1 MASGGRYVQVPS
13 GGGGGN
19 EGRYFTEVKKSE
31 MNTLKTSLSTA
42 TNERDSEKIKE
53 VLQRIIYYMTI
64 GMDVSPLFPDV
75 TMVAATTDIVIK
87 KMVYLYIVHYSKSN
101 SDLLLLVINILI
113 KDCSDRNPVVRGL
126 AIRSLCSFNSEDI
139 VQYAYKYVMYG
150 LRDFSG
156 YVRKISVLSLAKLY
170 RLSMS
175 SINMDEVLPILY
187 GMSMDQDPQVIVNS
201 IVTLNELRPGWEITP
216 TMVQFLLGKL
226 KEFNEWSQCIVIDTL
241 YKYTP
246 KDEDEVL
253 DILNLLDDKL
263 KQSNSALVLG
273 IVKLFIKITEGY
285 PVLEDIHNEVYER
298 VKDPL
303 ITLVE
308 SSESNETAYTILCH
322 IYLLMSRSPHLF
334 EREYRH
340 FYCKYNDPIYIKSL
354 KIKILSDIA
363 SNHTN
368 ALHFACIKE
377 IVQELAEYIYEGN
390 LSIMKQSIQVI
401 SMIGQKNSQVVN
413 NNSSSST
420 GKTEGDDKQQQQQQQ
435 QQEEYSSIDQFV
447 LDMFISF
454 LQTEH
459 ENIISNTLIAL
470 KDFLRVFPAHAK
482 KIIGY
487 LGLNKLVELQV
498 DQAIEAIL
506 WIYGE
511 HPNVDQETPYIVEG
525 FMKRFKEQSTSVK
538 IQLLISAIKIYFER
552 PGEMLPILQHVLLEC
567 SDLSQDPD
575 LHETYLFYARLLSID
590 LNVANKII
598 NAGKKDQKMSLT
610 SFLEDEFYEYK
621 DKIFEEFNTLSVV
634 YGKHSSTFMNQPIA
648 DPDIIPASISAGGS
662 KSTSSEVTK
671 QIEGSPHNLLD
682 TFALDNSYQLTPQE
696 FQSQWIS
703 LEEGHRIEI
712 QLNKLLG
719 NTEIEEVLA
728 KDHITCLAF
737 GSVNQQTKLYYHA
750 KQKEVDSATPPPLF
764 LIEMIIDEVSLML
777 TISFKSSDEKKLHLK
792 FIPKFLLSLSNLI
805 PSLFK

>member
-1 MASGGRYVQVPS
+1 MANNSGRYVKVPA
-13 GGGGGN
+13 GN
-19 EGRYFTEVKKSE
+19 DHDGVDHRSRYFTEVKKSE
-31 MNTLKTSLSTA
+31 MNVLKNSLSTA

-170 RLSMS
+170 RLSPS

-187 GMSMDQDPQVIVNS
+187 GMSMDQDPQVVVNS
-201 IVTLNELRPGWEITP
+201 IVTLNELRPDWEITP

-241 YKYTP
+241 YKYIP

-273 IVKLFIKITEGY
+273 IVRLFIKITEGY

-334 EREYRH
+334 EAEYRH
-340 FYCKYNDPIYIKSL
+340 FYCKYNDPIYIKTL
-354 KIKILSDIA
+354 KIKILGDIA

-368 ALHFACIKE
+368 ALHYACIKE
-377 IVQELAEYIYEGN
+377 IVQELSEYIYEGN
-390 LSIMKQSIQVI
+390 LSIMKQSIEVI
-401 SMIGQKNSQVVN
+401 STIGQKNSDSVSIN
-413 NNSSSST
+413 N
-420 GKTEGDDKQQQQQQQ
+420 DKGQEDEQQQQIDTTTL
-435 QQEEYSSIDQFV
+435 SIDQFV
-447 LDMFISF
+447 LDTFIIL
-454 LQTEH
+454 LQTEND
-459 ENIISNTLIAL
+459 NIISYTLIAL
-470 KDFLRVFPAHAK
+470 KDFLRIYPLHAT
-482 KIIGY
+482 KIISY
-487 LGLNKLVELQV
+487 LGLNKLLELEV
-498 DQAIEAIL
+498 PQAIEAIL

-511 HPNVDQETPYIVEG
+511 YPNVDAETPYIIES
-525 FMKRFKEQSTSVK
+525 FFKRFRDQSTRVK
-538 IQLLISAIKIYFER
+538 IQLLISSIKIYFER
-552 PGEMLPILQHVLLEC
+552 PGEMLPIIQNILLEC
-567 SDLSQDPD
+567 SDISQDPD

-590 LNVANKII
+590 LNVAKKII
-598 NAGKKDQKMSLT
+598 NSGKNQKIT
-610 SFLEDEFYEYK
+610 SFLEDEFYEFK

-634 YGKHSSTFMNQPIA
+634 YGKHSSMFMNQLPP
-648 DPDIIPASISAGGS
+648 DPQIIPASISAG
-662 KSTSSEVTK
+662 TSAKNTSDMTK
-671 QIEGSPHNLLD
+671 QIEGSTQNLLD
-682 TFALDNSYQLTPQE
+682 TFNLDSSYQLTPQE
-696 FQSQWIS
+696 FQSSWMS
-703 LEEGHRIEI
+703 LEEGHKIEI
-712 QLNKLLG
+712 QLDRLLTT
-719 NTEIEEVLA
+719 TEIEEVLS
-728 KDHITCLAF
+728 KDHISCLAF
-737 GSVNQQTKLYYHA
+737 GSINQQTKLYYHA
-750 KQKEVDSATPPPLF
+750 KQKGDLEDDGMTPLF

-777 TISFKSSDEKKLHLK
+777 TISFKSQDEKKLHSK
-792 FIPKFLLSLSNLI
+792 FIPKFLVSLSHLI
-805 PSLFK
+805 PKLFK